1 MSSDQLEAIEKKIE
15 IQVELGDVI
24 VIPAGVS
31 HCSKNYTKN
40 YRYVAAYPTNGEKY
54 KSVGKGQVQRN
65 EGKYDNHDDIEQ
77 SIKAAFPLGDPVCGK
92 GPGSLVDIWTD
103 KLKPTTMI

>member
-1 MSSDQLEAIEKKIE
+1 MTSDQLEEIEKKTE
-15 IQVELGDVI
+15 IQVKLGDVI

-54 KSVGKGQVQRN
+54 KSVGKGQVERN